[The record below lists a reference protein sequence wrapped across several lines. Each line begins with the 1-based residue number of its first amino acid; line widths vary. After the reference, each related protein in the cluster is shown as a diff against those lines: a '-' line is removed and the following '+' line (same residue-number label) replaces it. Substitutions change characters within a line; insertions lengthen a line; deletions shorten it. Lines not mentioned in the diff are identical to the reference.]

1 MRRTCL
7 ASLTDLARQD
17 PRVVFI
23 GSDTSRANLGEFAQ
37 QFPDR
42 FFMEGVYEANL
53 IGMAA
58 GMALSGKIPY
68 LNTIATFLSRRCY
81 EQVVIDL
88 GLHNLPVRLLAS
100 GGGTVYAPLGPTHLA
115 TDDLALM
122 RAVPNMAV
130 VAPCDAEEMARLM
143 PLTLSWPGPMYIR
156 IAKGG
161 EPIVSRPNLP
171 FRIGVGIVMEEGR
184 DVLLV
189 STGTTAQVILQVH
202 KDLAV
207 QGVSTAVLHLPTLKP
222 LDREL
227 LLAQSRGK
235 TGVFTVEEHSLVGG
249 LGSAVAEVL
258 LESGWRGKSFRRF
271 ALPDAFAEELGSQG
285 EIMRKHGLSSES
297 ICGEIRKML

>member
-7 ASLTDLARQD
+7 AFLADLARQD
-17 PRVVFI
+17 SRVVFI
-23 GSDTSRANLGEFAQ
+23 GSDTSRQNLGEFMR

-68 LNTIATFLSRRCY
+68 INTIATFLSRRCY

-156 IAKGG
+156 MAKGG
-161 EPIVSRPNLP
+161 DPVVSRPDLP
-171 FRIGVGIVMEEGR
+171 FRIGCGIVMEEGQ

-189 STGTTAQVILQVH
+189 STGITAQIILRVR
-202 KDLAV
+202 KDLAT
-207 QGVSTAVLHLPTLKP
+207 QGVSAAVLHLPTLKP

-227 LLAQSRGK
+227 LLSQARGK
-235 TGVFTVEEHSLVGG
+235 SGVFTVEEHSLIGG

-258 LESGWRGKSFRRF
+258 LESDWRGKSFHRF
-271 ALPDAFAEELGSQG
+271 ALPDAFAEDLGSQS
-285 EIMRKHGLSSES
+285 EIMLNHGLSAEF
-297 ICGEIRKML
+297 ICEKIQKML

>member
-1 MRRTCL
+1 
-7 ASLTDLARQD
+7 
-17 PRVVFI
+17 VVFI
-23 GSDTSRANLGEFAQ
+23 GSDTSKQNLGEFIR

-53 IGMAA
+53 IGVAA

-115 TDDLALM
+115 TDDFALM

-143 PLTLSWPGPMYIR
+143 PLTLAWPGPMYIR

-161 EPIVSRPNLP
+161 DPIVSRPDLP
-171 FRIGVGIVMEEGR
+171 FRIGSGLVMEEGR
-184 DVLLV
+184 DILLV
-189 STGTTAQVILQVH
+189 STGVTAQVILQVR
-202 KDLAV
+202 KNLAA
-207 QGVSTAVLHLPTLKP
+207 QGISATVLHLPTLKP
-222 LDREL
+222 LDREVL
-227 LLAQSRGK
+227 MEQAWVK
-235 TGVFTVEEHSLVGG
+235 KGVFTVEEHSLVGG

-258 LESGWRGKSFRRF
+258 LESGWRGKSFYRF
-271 ALPDAFAEELGSQG
+271 ALPDTFMDELGSQA
-285 EIMRKHGLSSES
+285 EIMGAHGIRVDF
-297 ICGEIRKML
+297 ICQKIQKMLR

>member
-1 MRRTCL
+1 
-7 ASLTDLARQD
+7 
-17 PRVVFI
+17 
-23 GSDTSRANLGEFAQ
+23 
-37 QFPDR
+37 
-42 FFMEGVYEANL
+42 MEGVYEANL

-81 EQVVIDL
+81 EQIVIDL

-143 PLTLSWPGPMYIR
+143 PLTLAWPGPMYIR

-161 EPIVSRPNLP
+161 DPIVSRPDLS
-171 FRIGVGIVMEEGR
+171 FRIGSGIVMEEGR
-184 DVLLV
+184 DLLLV
-189 STGTTAQVILQVH
+189 STGITAQVILQVR
-202 KDLAV
+202 KNLAA
-207 QGVSTAVLHLPTLKP
+207 QGLSAAVLHLPTLKP

-227 LLAQSRGK
+227 LLEQALEKS
-235 TGVFTVEEHSLVGG
+235 GVFTVEEHSLVGG
-249 LGSAVAEVL
+249 LGSAVAEIL
-258 LESGWRGKSFRRF
+258 LESGWRGKSFYRF
-271 ALPDAFAEELGSQG
+271 ALPDTFLDELGSQA
-285 EIMRKHGLSSES
+285 EIMGAHGISVDF
-297 ICGEIRKML
+297 ICHKIQKMLL

>member
-1 MRRTCL
+1 MRRTCI
-7 ASLTDLARQD
+7 ASLADLARQD

-23 GSDTSRANLGEFAQ
+23 GSDTSRQNLGEFIR
-37 QFPDR
+37 QFPNR

-58 GMALSGKIPY
+58 GLALSGKIPY

-115 TDDLALM
+115 TEDLALM

-143 PLTLSWPGPMYIR
+143 PLTLAWPGPMYIR

-161 EPIVSRPNLP
+161 DPIVSRPDLP
-171 FRIGVGIVMEEGR
+171 FQIGAGIVMEEGQ

-189 STGTTAQVILQVH
+189 STGITAQVILKVH
-202 KDLAV
+202 KDLAAV
-207 QGVSTAVLHLPTLKP
+207 GVSAAVLHLPTLKP

-227 LLAQSRGK
+227 LLQQARGK
-235 TGVFTVEEHSLVGG
+235 RGVFTMEEHCLVGG

-258 LESGWRGKSFRRF
+258 LEAGWRGKVFQRF
-271 ALPDAFAEELGSQG
+271 GLPDAFVEDLGSQS
-285 EIMRKHGLSSES
+285 EIMRRYGLSAELVCEK
-297 ICGEIRKML
+297 IQKML